1 MNTKGFI
8 ITVGISGALSV
19 ILGGYGSHLLNGN
32 ISEIKLEMWD
42 MAVVFQMFHTI
53 ALLAMTF
60 MNRYLKRFYVQMVY
74 YFFLLGI
81 LLFSGP
87 LYINAIF
94 DLIGTNFS
102 VYKYITP
109 IGGLLLVIGWIFIT
123 VAGVTYKHNKQRP
136 KHLKTDSETH
146 SHRSHSSS
154 SSHRH

>member
-81 LLFSGP
+81 IFFSGP
-87 LYINAIF
+87 LYFNAIL
-94 DLIGTNFS
+94 DLIGTNFY
-102 VYKYITP
+102 VYKYFTP
-109 IGGLLLVIGWIFIT
+109 IGGILLVTGWIFIT
-123 VAGVTYKHNKQRP
+123 FAGVTYKHNKQRP
-136 KHLKTDSETH
+136 KQLKTESSTDSK
-146 SHRSHSSS
+146 HRHS
-154 SSHRH
+154 SSHRQ